1 MGHHE
6 DESLIDKVKNALGMG
21 DDHDEHGHEHDAG
34 ASTRTDAA
42 ADERADGW
50 AGVPEALYDDTS
62 ATDAPSGTDADR
74 GGLGENPGPI
84 GSARYE
90 GGATAGDLGGGNF
103 GPDGEVDT
111 TRQDA
116 AASQFGGAYGED
128 DTAMPTTAAYD
139 RGEAPPVG
147 EASFGT
153 DDDTVESERRET
165 GI

>member
-21 DDHDEHGHEHDAG
+21 DDHDEHDQEHAG
-34 ASTRTDAA
+34 AANRTDAA
-42 ADERADGW
+42 TDERADGW

-62 ATDAPSGTDADR
+62 ATDGTSATHADR
-74 GGLGENPGPI
+74 GGLGQNPGPL

-90 GGATAGDLGGGNF
+90 GAATADDLGGGDF
-103 GPDGEVDT
+103 GPDGELDT
-111 TRQDA
+111 TREDA
-116 AASQFGGAYGED
+116 AASEFGGAYGED

-139 RGEAPPVG
+139 RGEPPPAG

-153 DDDTVESERRET
+153 EEDTVEAERRET